1 MRIRRFVH
9 SCSCWVLYDF
19 LLLALAVALAVAVA
33 VAVAVGIGGSCG
45 GEAAHMGC
53 MLLLGVRVFALLMH
67 QWRPQIIM
75 EAFRA
80 VLAEG
85 EAAQKKEEEDRVLA
99 AQARAELD
107 EGKFDDPF

>member
-1 MRIRRFVH
+1 M
-9 SCSCWVLYDF
+9 
-19 LLLALAVALAVAVA
+19 
-33 VAVAVGIGGSCG
+33 
-45 GEAAHMGC
+45 
-53 MLLLGVRVFALLMH
+53 
-67 QWRPQIIM
+67 RPQIIM

-80 VLAEG
+80 VLAEA

>member
-1 MRIRRFVH
+1 MH
-9 SCSCWVLYDF
+9 
-19 LLLALAVALAVAVA
+19 A
-33 VAVAVGIGGSCG
+33 
-45 GEAAHMGC
+45 
-53 MLLLGVRVFALLMH
+53 FALTDAPM
-67 QWRPQIIM
+67 RPQIIM

-80 VLAEG
+80 VLAEA